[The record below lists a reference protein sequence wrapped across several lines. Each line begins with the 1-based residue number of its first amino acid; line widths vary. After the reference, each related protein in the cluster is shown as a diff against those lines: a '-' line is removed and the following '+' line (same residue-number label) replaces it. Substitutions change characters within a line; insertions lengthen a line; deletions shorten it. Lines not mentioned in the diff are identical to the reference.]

1 MPLSTKMETEKFSL
15 EDQLQFF
22 NNLIWID
29 VPEKIYFI
37 DVETTGLDIRKDKI
51 VEIGAIEVNK
61 NEFLKSGQVNS
72 YQCFI
77 KIDEKIPEEITKISG
92 ITDEMLIDGKSEKDA
107 LIGLTN
113 FVDNGYVFGF
123 NSDFDSK
130 FLNKIAKKNNLLHDK
145 NLFDFSDVLKLARKF
160 LKNQS
165 SYKLSDLARKL
176 GSTSTTNHRA
186 IADCINTFYVY
197 LATTQVKLRDDY
209 HSYFMSAQ
217 KLKAVGID
225 VSVEE
230 MIINEK
236 TILMNA
242 MRLK

>member
-1 MPLSTKMETEKFSL
+1 METEKFSL

-29 VPEKIYFI
+29 IPEKFYFI
-37 DVETTGLDIRKDKI
+37 DVETTGLDIRKDSI
-51 VEIGAIEVNK
+51 VEIGAIEVVK
-61 NEFLKSGQVNS
+61 KEFLKSGQVNS

-77 KIDEKIPEEITKISG
+77 KIDGKIPEEITKISG
-92 ITDEMLIDGKSEKDA
+92 ITDEMLLDGKSEKDA
-107 LIGLTN
+107 LLGLID
-113 FVDNGYVFGF
+113 FVEDGYVFGF

-160 LKNQS
+160 LKNQT

-176 GSTSTTNHRA
+176 GSKSTTNHRA

-230 MIINEK
+230 MIIDEK
-236 TILMNA
+236 TILNNA